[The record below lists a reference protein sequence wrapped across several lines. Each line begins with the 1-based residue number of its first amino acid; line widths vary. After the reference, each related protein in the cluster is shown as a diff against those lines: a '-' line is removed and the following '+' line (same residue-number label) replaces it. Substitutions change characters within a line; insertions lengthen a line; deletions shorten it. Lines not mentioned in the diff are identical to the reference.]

1 MDAGLI
7 LGRGSE
13 IPHAPRVP
21 TCKKKNFFLIT
32 PFEVARAGA
41 GEDGMLLP
49 LAVGRGYC
57 GERVGAAVDGHQG
70 MNAGCEVG
78 RSEDKV
84 EPGWGLATSK
94 FYNLS
99 D

>member
-1 MDAGLI
+1 
-7 LGRGSE
+7 
-13 IPHAPRVP
+13 
-21 TCKKKNFFLIT
+21 
-32 PFEVARAGA
+32 
-41 GEDGMLLP
+41 MLLP

-57 GERVGAAVDGHQG
+57 GVRVGAAVDGHQG